1 LQTFLAKK
9 RQVPI
14 IQDLKKVVAFSFL
27 STYYSCVMDAAYATR
42 LSKFLS
48 LHLRHKP
55 EALGLLLAEGG
66 WVGVEEL
73 LTASTHHGQPLTRA
87 ELEELVATS
96 DKQRFAFDA
105 TGTRIR
111 AQQGHS
117 VPIDLGLMPALP
129 PAELYHGTVP
139 TALPA
144 IWREGLRNMK
154 RHHVHL
160 SSDVDTARQVGNRR
174 GPAVLLAVDAA
185 ALAVAGF
192 VFYVSGNGVWL
203 TDHVPPAYLREL

>member
-1 LQTFLAKK
+1 
-9 RQVPI
+9 
-14 IQDLKKVVAFSFL
+14 
-27 STYYSCVMDAAYATR
+27 MDAASATR

-55 EALGLLLAEGG
+55 EALGLSLAEGG

-73 LTASTHHGQPLTRA
+73 LTALTRHGQPLTRA

-105 TGTRIR
+105 AGTRIR

-117 VPIDLGLMPALP
+117 VPVDLGLMPALP

-139 TALPA
+139 TALTA
-144 IWREGLRNMK
+144 IWREGLRSMK

-160 SSDVDTARQVGNRR
+160 SPNVDTARRVGNRR
-174 GPAVLLAVDAA
+174 GPAVVLVVDAA
-185 ALAVAGF
+185 ALAEAGF

-203 TDHVPPAYLREL
+203 TDHVPPEYLREL

>member
-1 LQTFLAKK
+1 MNPA
-9 RQVPI
+9 R
-14 IQDLKKVVAFSFL
+14 
-27 STYYSCVMDAAYATR
+27 ATH

-55 EALGLLLAEGG
+55 EALGLTLAAGG

-73 LTASTHHGQPLTRA
+73 LAAATRHGQSISRA
-87 ELEELVATS
+87 ELDELVAGS
-96 DKQRFAFDA
+96 DKQRFAFSA
-105 TGTRIR
+105 EGTHIR

-117 VPIDLGLMPALP
+117 VPVELGLVPVTP
-129 PAELYHGTVP
+129 PAVLYHGTVP
-139 TALPA
+139 AVLPA
-144 IWREGLRNMK
+144 IRRDGLLKMK

-160 SSDVDTARQVGNRR
+160 SPDEETARRVGNRR

-185 ALAVAGF
+185 ALHAAGH

-203 TDHVPPAYLREL
+203 IDHVPPQFLREL